1 MSQLWIKI
9 CGITESKDAEYAVE
23 LNVDAIGLVFYSKSP
38 RAVSAKLL
46 PRILGD
52 LVGAVSVVAL
62 FVDPSKDQV
71 NEVLD
76 YGLVDLIQFHGNE
89 SEEFCSSFNKPY
101 IKAIHI
107 RDETLSSMTMKK
119 YSSAKYLLLDT
130 YSEKAPGG
138 TGEIF
143 DWSIASDM
151 IAKTDQ
157 QIVLAGGLTPSNVET
172 AVRSVNP
179 FGVDVSSG
187 VELSPGKK
195 DMAKLRTFV
204 QGARRGGS

>member
-1 MSQLWIKI
+1 LSQLWIKI
-9 CGITESKDAEYAVE
+9 CGITESKDAEYAVG

-38 RAVSAKLL
+38 RAVSANFL

-52 LVGAVSVVAL
+52 LAGVVSVVAL
-62 FVDPSKDQV
+62 FVDPSKDEV

-76 YGLVDLIQFHGNE
+76 SGLVDLIQFHGNE
-89 SEEFCSSFNKPY
+89 SEEFCSSFDKPY
-101 IKAIHI
+101 MKAIHI
-107 RDETLSSMTMKK
+107 RDETLPSMTMEK

-143 DWSIASDM
+143 DWSIASDIM
-151 IAKTDQ
+151 AKTDQ
-157 QIVLAGGLTPSNVET
+157 QIVLAGGLTPSNVEH
-172 AVRSVNP
+172 AVRSVRP

>member
-1 MSQLWIKI
+1 
-9 CGITESKDAEYAVE
+9 
-23 LNVDAIGLVFYSKSP
+23 
-38 RAVSAKLL
+38 
-46 PRILGD
+46 
-52 LVGAVSVVAL
+52 
-62 FVDPSKDQV
+62 
-71 NEVLD
+71 
-76 YGLVDLIQFHGNE
+76 
-89 SEEFCSSFNKPY
+89 
-101 IKAIHI
+101 
-107 RDETLSSMTMKK
+107 MTVKK

>member
-1 MSQLWIKI
+1 M
-9 CGITESKDAEYAVE
+9 AELGA
-23 LNVDAIGLVFYSKSP
+23 DAIGLIFYTKSS

-52 LVGAVSVVAL
+52 VAGSISVVAL
-62 FVDPSKDQV
+62 FVDPSKDEV

-76 YGLVDLIQFHGNE
+76 SGLVDLIQFHGNE

-107 RDETLSSMTMKK
+107 RDETLSSMTVKK

-151 IAKTDQ
+151 IAKTDK

>member
-1 MSQLWIKI
+1 M
-9 CGITESKDAEYAVE
+9 AELGA
-23 LNVDAIGLVFYSKSP
+23 DAIGLIFYTKSS

-46 PRILGD
+46 PSILGD
-52 LVGAVSVVAL
+52 LAGSVSVVAL
-62 FVDPSKDQV
+62 FVDPSKDEV
-71 NEVLD
+71 NAVLES
-76 YGLVDLIQFHGNE
+76 GLVDLIQFHGNE

>member
-9 CGITESKDAEYAVE
+9 CGVTQSKDAEYVAE
-23 LNVDAIGLVFYSKSP
+23 LGVDAIGLIFYSKSP

-52 LVGAVSVVAL
+52 VAGSISVVAL
-62 FVDPSKDQV
+62 FVDPSKDEV

-76 YGLVDLIQFHGNE
+76 SGLVDLIQFHGNE

-101 IKAIHI
+101 LKAIHI

-130 YSEKAPGG
+130 YSKKAPGG